1 LVFISTLLAA
11 RTLASMSSQTVRR
24 VTLETCH
31 NFRDMGGYHTM
42 TGRTVAVG
50 RLYRA
55 DTLHR
60 LTPADLQTIVDLGI
74 QTVID
79 LRSRSELDQHGRVEV
94 GEHDIAYHHL
104 PMLDEVAGV
113 DRPAPSLAADPP
125 ATLGEAY
132 TRMLDVG
139 TPAIAQAVRIL
150 AQGDTAPAVF
160 HCMAGKDRTGILAA
174 VVLGALDVPDDEI
187 VADYVL
193 TEETR
198 EARNAFLAD
207 HDPDYLVYL
216 ETLPSYALETK
227 AESMREFLLRLR
239 SEHGSIR
246 SYLATNGVDAATVDR
261 LAEALLS
268 S

>member
-1 LVFISTLLAA
+1 
-11 RTLASMSSQTVRR
+11 MSSQTARR

-31 NFRDMGGYHTM
+31 NFRDMGGYHTK
-42 TGRTVAVG
+42 TGRTVAWG

-74 QTVID
+74 RTVID
-79 LRSRSELDQHGRVEV
+79 LRSYNELDQHGRIEA
-94 GEHDIAYHHL
+94 GEHEIAYHHL
-104 PMLDEVAGV
+104 SMLDEVAGA
-113 DRPAPSLAADPP
+113 DRPAPSLSDDPP
-125 ATLGEAY
+125 ASLGEAY
-132 TRMLDVG
+132 TRTLDVG
-139 TPAIAQAVRIL
+139 TPAIAQAVRLL
-150 AQGDTAPAVF
+150 ADGGGAPAVF

-198 EARNAFLAD
+198 EARDAFLAT

-216 ETLPSYALETK
+216 KTLPSYALETK
-227 AESMREFLLRLR
+227 AESMREFLLSMR
-239 SEHGSIR
+239 SEHGSMR
-246 SYLATNGVDAATVDR
+246 SFLAANGVGAATVDR
-261 LAEALLS
+261 LAGALLS